1 MHNTDPVQLELI
13 KLYNIK
19 RKGKALG
26 RFVRLTA
33 HKMSCCN
40 SLT

>member
-13 KLYNIK
+13 KLYNFK

-26 RFVRLTA
+26 RFVHLQHT
-33 HKMSCCN
+33 K
-40 SLT
+40 